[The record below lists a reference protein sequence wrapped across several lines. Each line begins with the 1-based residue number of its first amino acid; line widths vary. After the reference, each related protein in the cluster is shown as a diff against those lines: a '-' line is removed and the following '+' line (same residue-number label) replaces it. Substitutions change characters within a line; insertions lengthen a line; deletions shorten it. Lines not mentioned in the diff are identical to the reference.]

1 MYHVLVIEN
10 YLQIAKKKSVD
21 VSSTLISISSAD
33 IERISQ
39 NETFL
44 KLTLTKKRISCDVKK
59 KTNRKSVTG
68 KISLSARRW
77 RSNIWEA
84 DKSIEYFF
92 TWQSNE
98 YLIKRILLIKSIHLN
113 FDSIYYIEL
122 YNSSGYKLHNIYV
135 HNIITTRL

>member
-10 YLQIAKKKSVD
+10 YLQIAKKYGD
-21 VSSTLISISSAD
+21 VSSTLIVISSAD

-59 KTNRKSVTG
+59 KNNRKSVTG
-68 KISLSARRW
+68 KFSLSARRW

-122 YNSSGYKLHNIYV
+122 NNSSGYKLHNIYV
-135 HNIITTRL
+135 HYIITTRL

>member
-10 YLQIAKKKSVD
+10 YLQIAKKNGD

-59 KTNRKSVTG
+59 KKKTEKASPVSSPYQPVDGAPTFERPIN
-68 KISLSARRW
+68 LL
-77 RSNIWEA
+77 NI
-84 DKSIEYFF
+84 FF
-92 TWQSNE
+92 T
-98 YLIKRILLIKSIHLN
+98 
-113 FDSIYYIEL
+113 
-122 YNSSGYKLHNIYV
+122 
-135 HNIITTRL
+135 

>member
-10 YLQIAKKKSVD
+10 YLQIAKKNGD

-84 DKSIEYFF
+84 DKCIEYFF
-92 TWQSNE
+92 TWQSNV

-122 YNSSGYKLHNIYV
+122 YNSSGYKLHNIHV
-135 HNIITTRL
+135 HYIITTRL